1 VLKLIALGIF
11 VVGVQFAAPAQ
22 TVMQPKAPN
31 VVRSVVGDQNYDKLV
46 LRLKSLNRDIE
57 SKGIHEFPGASGK
70 MLTGYAYGE
79 YYDWDLYFENI
90 YLSYYGESK
99 YNFTNL
105 KIFLDRE
112 QPDGFISRTVGIT
125 YPRPRHVQAVSC
137 PDSRPGVQ
145 AKWRQL

>member
-11 VVGVQFAAPAQ
+11 VVGFQFAAPAQ
-22 TVMQPKAPN
+22 TVMQPKALN

-90 YLSYYGESK
+90 YLSSLLSGYFSD
-99 YNFTNL
+99 NCRNL
-105 KIFLDRE
+105 LHARMM
-112 QPDGFISRTVGIT
+112 QPVRTGTI
-125 YPRPRHVQAVSC
+125 
-137 PDSRPGVQ
+137 
-145 AKWRQL
+145 